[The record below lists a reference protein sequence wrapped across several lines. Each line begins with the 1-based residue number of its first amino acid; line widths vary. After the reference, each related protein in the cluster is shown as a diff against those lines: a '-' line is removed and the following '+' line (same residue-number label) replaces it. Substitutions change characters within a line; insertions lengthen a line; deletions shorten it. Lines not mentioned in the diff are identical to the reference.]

1 MFIFYL
7 KKKKKNL
14 YLNLSFSKSF
24 LFFESTQEHKAGVS
38 QVLSK
43 ELYV

>member
-7 KKKKKNL
+7 KKKGL
-14 YLNLSFSKSF
+14 YPNLSFSKAF
-24 LFFESTQEHKAGVS
+24 LFFESTLEDKAGVP